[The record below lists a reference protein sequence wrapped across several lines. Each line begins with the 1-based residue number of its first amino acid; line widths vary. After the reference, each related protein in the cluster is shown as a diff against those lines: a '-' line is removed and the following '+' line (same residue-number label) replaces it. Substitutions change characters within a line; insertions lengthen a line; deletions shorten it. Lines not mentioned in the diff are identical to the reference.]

1 MAEFGFSLSS
11 EEHRPAELV
20 RQAVRAEEAG
30 FSFAV
35 ISDHFHPWTDR
46 QGQSPFVWCV
56 IGAIAQATGR
66 LRLGTGVTCPL
77 IRVHPGIVAQAT
89 ATAAS
94 LMPGRF
100 FLGVGAGENL
110 NEHIFGA
117 RWPSSE
123 ERREMLEEAVQVMRL
138 LWKGEK
144 CSHRGRHYTID
155 EARLYTIPE
164 EPIELY
170 MAAAAQSSAELAG
183 QVADGMIGT
192 DPDEELVDAFSSA
205 GGKRKPRYGQVTVC
219 WAESE
224 EEGKRITCEQW
235 PNSALEGSLSWELKT
250 PQLIESAA
258 ANVRPD
264 DLAQSVVCGPDA
276 ERHIEK
282 IQKFLDAGYD
292 HVYIHQIGHDQ
303 DGFMRFYEREVLP
316 ELR

>member
-11 EEHRPAELV
+11 EEHRPADLV
-20 RQAVRAEEAG
+20 RQAARAEEAG

-77 IRVHPGIVAQAT
+77 IRMHPGIVAQAA

-94 LMPGRF
+94 LMEGRF

-123 ERREMLEEAVQVMRL
+123 ERREMLEEAVEVMRL

-183 QVADGMIGT
+183 RVADGMIGT
-192 DPDEELVDAFSSA
+192 DPDAELVSAFSSA
-205 GGKRKPRYGQVTVC
+205 GGKRKPRYGQATVC

-224 EEGKRITCEQW
+224 EEAKRIVCEQW

-258 ANVRPD
+258 KNVRAD
-264 DLAQSVVCGPDA
+264 DLAQSIVCGPDPA
-276 ERHIEK
+276 RHVEK
-282 IQKFLDAGYD
+282 IEKFLDAGYD

-303 DGFMRFYEREVLP
+303 EGFIRFYEREVLP
-316 ELR
+316 QVS